1 MSEIQVHQLQN
12 KHWQV
17 GILPQTGASVAYGR
31 VRYGGVW
38 LDVMRPTAEQDYG
51 NSSLTSSFLMIPW
64 SNRLREGKIHHNGII
79 YQLRNIKSD
88 GTAMHGDVRQREWT
102 VLHADETTIRLSLDS
117 TKQENINFPFKFQ
130 TEVEYKL
137 CDADFRMTI
146 KLKNI
151 DQRDFPAGFGFH
163 PYFVRP
169 DGDNTPQ
176 VEIPCEMHYELENSL
191 PTTGIP
197 QALPEHLDFRKLR
210 AIDER
215 EIDDVFTQR
224 VGETSAQ
231 ILYPKW
237 NIKLDYNADSLFK
250 HFVFYTPKD
259 KPFFAVEPV
268 TNANDGFNLYD
279 EGIAE
284 TGVFMLKPNQEK
296 QATAYLHVQNLN
308 P

>member
-1 MSEIQVHQLQN
+1 MAEIQVHQLQN

-38 LDVMRPTAEQDYG
+38 LDVMRPTPAQDYG

-64 SNRLREGKIHHNGII
+64 SNRLREGKIHHNGTI
-79 YQLRNIKSD
+79 YQLGNIKSD

-102 VLHADETTIRLSLDS
+102 VLHADETTIRLGLDS
-117 TKQENINFPFKFQ
+117 TKQENINFPFRFY

-137 CDADFRMTI
+137 RDADFRMTI

-176 VEIPCEMHYELENSL
+176 VKIPCEMHYELENAL

-197 QALPEHLDFRKLR
+197 QALPEHLDFHRLR

-215 EIDDVFTQR
+215 EIDDVFTRR
-224 VGETSAQ
+224 VGEKSAQ
-231 ILYPKW
+231 ILYPQW
-237 NIKLDYNADSLFK
+237 NIKLDYNADGLFK
-250 HFVFYTPKD
+250 HFVFYTPKN

-308 P
+308 L